1 MSLLNHIFGNDDQ
14 PEQQKP
20 EEAADPERN
29 FQILKDDGVR
39 ARHMGETPFAIQC
52 FEEALKIKDDAE
64 TLSYLAEAYLTAG
77 RTADALPCLEKL
89 TATEPDNLRLL
100 LTAAHA
106 ALQCQQY
113 DKAQT
118 WLNQAGKT
126 APDNAHVL
134 YLEARLLHEQHNDIM
149 AVAKVTQALLHDDKL
164 LMAYELRAKIL
175 LGMGQP
181 AEAVKD
187 TTRLVADAPDEEE
200 YQILHGQALAAAQQP
215 EEAEKAFQAA
225 LEANP
230 FSIEAP
236 LHLAQLY
243 STTHRLDLA
252 LKTCDDLIEAH
263 PDCAEAYKMRGGV
276 KMALHNEAGAA
287 DDLKKSLTL
296 KPQQV
301 EEMNGEFSNVENRM
315 NERYRNLNPYGF

>member
-1 MSLLNHIFGNDDQ
+1 MSLFNRIFGNSDQ
-14 PEQQKP
+14 QAQKTD
-20 EEAADPERN
+20 ETSDPERN

-39 ARHMGETPFAIQC
+39 ARNMREMPFAIQC
-52 FEEALKIKDDAE
+52 FQEALKIKDDAE
-64 TLSYLAEAYLTAG
+64 TLSYLAEAYLLTG
-77 RTADALPCLEKL
+77 QTENALPYLEKL
-89 TATEPDNLRLL
+89 TATEPDNLQLL

-106 ALQCQQY
+106 ALKCQQY

-118 WLNQAGKT
+118 WLEQAGQA
-126 APDNAHVL
+126 APDEPHVL
-134 YLEARLLHEQHNDIM
+134 YLEAQLLHERHNDIM
-149 AVAKVTQALLHDDKL
+149 AVAKVTQALMHDEKL

-175 LGMGQP
+175 LSMGQP

-187 TTRLVADAPDEEE
+187 TTRLTAEAPDQED
-200 YQILHGQALAAAQQP
+200 YQLLHGQALAAAQQP
-215 EEAEKAFQAA
+215 EAAEAAFQAA

-230 FSIEAP
+230 FSLEAP

-243 STTHRLDLA
+243 SATHRLDKA
-252 LKTCDDLIEAH
+252 LQTCNDLIEAH
-263 PDCAEAYKMRGGV
+263 PDYAEAYKVRGAV

-287 DDLKKSLTL
+287 DDLKKSLSL

-301 EEMNGEFSNVENRM
+301 EEMTGEFTNMENKM